1 MENQSIVHVN
11 SLKCYALIDSRSMVS
26 TVSDHVLKLMKTV
39 PVVKNSEDFQLSV
52 SVAGGSKL
60 PYSGYVEV
68 EVHIP
73 FIQNDPICVPM
84 LVVPKSDLSD
94 RVPVIVGTNIL
105 RICHEKLE
113 CLDEEVKIPKQ
124 WNTAFLSLHNNSGV
138 VRSSNR
144 RPLTLQPSSFMTVSG
159 MVKMKGSSFDD
170 NGTLITENCSFS
182 SDISDKVVVCPR
194 VVSVKGGGRQ
204 NIPVRIYNITA
215 KPVIIKPK
223 SVFCEL
229 RDVKVIRDGFEFD
242 DQTRPV
248 TLNTTEGK
256 SLKDLGITIED
267 DLPKY
272 IKEDLQGMLTKWK
285 SVFSTGHTDL
295 GYTTLVEHEIKLTDD
310 IPFKQPFRRIPS
322 SLYEEVREH
331 LKELLDAGAIRESNS
346 PFSSNFVLVRKSDGS
361 LRMCIDFRTLNK
373 RTIRDAHSIPRIE
386 ETLDCLAGSKYF
398 SRLDLR

>member
-1 MENQSIVHVN
+1 
-11 SLKCYALIDSRSMVS
+11 
-26 TVSDHVLKLMKTV
+26 
-39 PVVKNSEDFQLSV
+39 
-52 SVAGGSKL
+52 
-60 PYSGYVEV
+60 
-68 EVHIP
+68 
-73 FIQNDPICVPM
+73 M

-113 CLDEEVKIPKQ
+113 CLDEEDKISKQ

-144 RPLTLQPSSFMTVSG
+144 RPLTLHPSSFMTVSG

-204 NIPVRIYNITA
+204 KIPVRIYNITA
-215 KPVIIKPK
+215 KPVIIKLK

-229 RDVKVIRDGFEFD
+229 REVKVIRDGFESD
-242 DQTRPV
+242 DQARPV
-248 TLNTTEGK
+248 TLNITEGK
-256 SLKDLGITIED
+256 SLKDLGIKIED

-285 SVFSTGHTDL
+285 SVFSTGPTDL
-295 GYTTLVEHEIKLTDD
+295 GYSTLDEHEIKLTDD
-310 IPFKQPFRRIPS
+310 IPCKQPFRRT
-322 SLYEEVREH
+322 
-331 LKELLDAGAIRESNS
+331 
-346 PFSSNFVLVRKSDGS
+346 PFLV
-361 LRMCIDFRTLNK
+361 
-373 RTIRDAHSIPRIE
+373 
-386 ETLDCLAGSKYF
+386 
-398 SRLDLR
+398 